1 MRVSEKGQ
9 GAYSYDVHICR
20 GRGSG
25 TKKGWKITFYHQFL
39 PLVPVGINKQRTS
52 YQGCPKGRKER
63 GSEGSDKGNFALE
76 SLEERMEERD
86 IGIQVQVVTLE
97 ICILQGGRAKGHIQI
112 SC

>member
-25 TKKGWKITFYHQFL
+25 TKKGWKISFYHQCL
-39 PLVPVGINKQRTS
+39 WGSISSGRHIRDA
-52 YQGCPKGRKER
+52 PKAEKRG

-76 SLEERMEERD
+76 SLEERMEETSAYRCK
-86 IGIQVQVVTLE
+86 L
-97 ICILQGGRAKGHIQI
+97 
-112 SC
+112 